1 MSVRVG
7 ALAATLALATLAM
20 PACAT
25 QKLKLEMSREIKL
38 IPPTIRSLGV
48 DPAGQVDTS
57 EKPRTIKV
65 TMMGDPELQATFDLE
80 GRLKARE
87 MQETEPGVYTGSFE
101 VQTGETGVVDVVGH
115 LVHTP
120 TGAKQDRLLH
130 RAVDLVVVPP
140 VDVPPSEG
148 CAAGDAQDFENQ
160 LRALTVEFEFDEY
173 DLTPRA
179 REGLVA
185 HQAVLASRPGCTIHV
200 HGHADEIGSPAY
212 NMDLSRKRAEEVARL
227 IESELGVPPGRL
239 EIHPHGETQPVDT
252 SGTEAGMARNR
263 RVELS
268 ALRTD

>member
-1 MSVRVG
+1 MSVRAG
-7 ALAATLALATLAM
+7 ALAATLALGTLAM

-38 IPPTIRSLGV
+38 IPPTIRSLDV

-57 EKPRTIKV
+57 ETPRTIKV
-65 TMMGDPELQATFDLE
+65 TMTGDPELQATFDLE

-130 RAVDLVVVPP
+130 RAVDLVVPP
-140 VDVPPSEG
+140 ADTESEA
-148 CAAGDAQDFENQ
+148 CAATEAQELEND
-160 LRALTVEFEFDEY
+160 LRGLTVEFEFDKY

-179 REGLVA
+179 REILAA

-212 NMDLSRKRAEEVARL
+212 NLDLSRKRAEEVARV
-227 IESELGVPPGRL
+227 IESQFGIPPGRL
-239 EIHPHGETQPVDT
+239 QIHPHGETQPVDT
-252 SGTEAGMARNR
+252 SGTAQGMARNR

-268 ALRTD
+268 ALRTE

>member
-25 QKLKLEMSREIKL
+25 QKLKLEMSREITL
-38 IPPTIRSLGV
+38 IPPIIRSLDV

-57 EKPRTIKV
+57 EEPRTIKV
-65 TMMGDPELQATFDLE
+65 TMTGDPELQATFDLE

-101 VQTGETGVVDVVGH
+101 VQTGETGIVDVVGH

-130 RAVDLVVVPP
+130 RAVNLVVVPP
-140 VDVPPSEG
+140 VVTESES
-148 CAAGDAQDFENQ
+148 CAAADAQELENQ
-160 LRALTVEFEFDEY
+160 LRGLTVAFEFDKY
-173 DLTPRA
+173 DLTPQARQVLTAHRA
-179 REGLVA
+179 ILGA
-185 HQAVLASRPGCTIHV
+185 RPGCAIHL
-200 HGHADEIGSPAY
+200 HGHADEIGSPGY

-227 IESELGVPPGRL
+227 LESELGVSQDRL
-239 EIHPHGETQPVDT
+239 EIHPHGETRPVDT
-252 SGTEAGMARNR
+252 SGTEQGMARNR

-268 ALRTD
+268 AVRID